1 MPHDCVAVAA
11 QDTPFIYQ
19 KKGRKRRFPLL
30 RCVNMSHL
38 SRGLWWASKNRG
50 KILPKNISP
59 QHDKKSNKIN
69 SHELPVNA
77 LERLRVFMA
86 IQAKRKGR
94 PKIFSLCNGKGRI
107 AIAWPSVLYGAK
119 R

>member
-1 MPHDCVAVAA
+1 M
-11 QDTPFIYQ
+11 I
-19 KKGRKRRFPLL
+19 
-30 RCVNMSHL
+30 
-38 SRGLWWASKNRG
+38 
-50 KILPKNISP
+50 
-59 QHDKKSNKIN
+59 KKSNKIN

-94 PKIFSLCNGKGRI
+94 PMYFSLCNGKGRI

>member
-1 MPHDCVAVAA
+1 MRQYQSSEPGALVIQQKPR
-11 QDTPFIYQ
+11 QDT
-19 KKGRKRRFPLL
+19 
-30 RCVNMSHL
+30 
-38 SRGLWWASKNRG
+38 
-50 KILPKNISP
+50 PKNISP

-86 IQAKRKGR
+86 IQAKRKGW
-94 PKIFSLCNGKGRI
+94 PKIFSLYNGKGRI